1 MKKFYVSSIGIL
13 LLLNIVLCI
22 QLWKYKFSKEP
33 NKVNDELFYEFEF
46 LVMSSL
52 ENSNVPINS
61 FQKVNIENDTT
72 PVLLNN
78 LIDQPKLIFYYNELS
93 CNPCTDRELGK
104 IDSLSKIIGAEN
116 IYLLTK
122 RTSNRNIYLLK
133 RVNNLNLQ
141 IIFID
146 DILDIPIFN
155 YPTNFYF
162 ILDKDFITKFF
173 FIPSKN
179 YTPLNEL
186 YYSRIAQYFKK
197 VAI

>member
-1 MKKFYVSSIGIL
+1 MKKIYVSSIGIL
-13 LLLNIVLCI
+13 LLLNIILCI
-22 QLWKYKFSKEP
+22 QLWKFKFSKETK
-33 NKVNDELFYEFEF
+33 KVNNELFYEIEF
-46 LVMSSL
+46 LVMSSM

-61 FQKVNIENDTT
+61 FQKVNIENDTSSIF
-72 PVLLNN
+72 LNN
-78 LIDQPKLIFYYNELS
+78 LLDQPKLIFYYNELN

-116 IYLLTK
+116 VYLLTK

-146 DILDIPIFN
+146 NILDIPIFN

-173 FIPSKN
+173 FVPSKN
-179 YTPLNEL
+179 YTFLNEL
-186 YYSRIAQYFKK
+186 YYSRIVQYFKN
-197 VAI
+197 AAF